1 MYRGSNYDL
10 FLQSLSGFLII
21 ALIFI
26 PILKWGF
33 TTRTDKKTKMDR
45 RNLRRDLMR
54 LRRK

>member
-1 MYRGSNYDL
+1 L
-10 FLQSLSGFLII
+10 VI

-33 TTRTDKKTKMDR
+33 TTRTDKKAKADR
-45 RNLRRDLMR
+45 RKLRRDLRR